1 MRSKYISK
9 LILLCAIIIISNIN
23 VFSQDED
30 SIKTIEM
37 KEVMV
42 SANKTEK
49 PFVELTVPA
58 KIISKKEIENS
69 GHSRLDEIISEQVG
83 IITVPGFGGSEGI
96 QLQGIDPE
104 YTLIL
109 IDGLPVIGRV
119 AGILDLSRISLASVE
134 RIEIVKKALFYDLKL
149 NKKKVVVISFSSLT
163 TELCKKYK
171 SNIIL
176 RGLRAVSDF
185 EYEFQLAGMN
195 RKLNKN
201 IETLFLMSDVENQ
214 IISSRFVKEIVNL
227 KGDIKKFT
235 TKSTIKLLKRKYE

>member
-134 RIEIVKKALFYDLKL
+134 RIEIVKGA
-149 NKKKVVVISFSSLT
+149 SSSLYGS
-163 TELCKKYK
+163 EALGGVV
-171 SNIIL
+171 NII
-176 RGLRAVSDF
+176 
-185 EYEFQLAGMN
+185 
-195 RKLNKN
+195 
-201 IETLFLMSDVENQ
+201 
-214 IISSRFVKEIVNL
+214 
-227 KGDIKKFT
+227 T
-235 TKSTIKLLKRKYE
+235 TKGKDEGFKMALIILKIF